1 MELVESARQNVDSG
15 QRLKAEVGCAVLLE
29 PVSEPDE
36 AIAVVRANVGV
47 GVSMSTVPRLPPDS
61 GGNVSVNVREPG

>member
-1 MELVESARQNVDSG
+1 METARQNVDSG
-15 QRLKAEVGCAVLLE
+15 QSLNAEVGCAVLLE

-36 AIAVVRANVGV
+36 TLAVFGAEVGV